1 MLVQVDQTPGSADHN
16 FQSLG
21 ELLDLRLVGNTA
33 VQGCHA
39 GIAQFRGYR

>member
-1 MLVQVDQTPGSADHN
+1 MLVQVDQTSGSADHN
-16 FQSLG
+16 FQSFG